1 MTSDPNTIIGLLAGV
16 AGLADLVGVY
26 FRRHRL
32 SETNIHLRIAG
43 GFLMLLVSVLILS
56 GKVRFGGA

>member
-1 MTSDPNTIIGLLAGV
+1 MSDPNIIIGLLAAV
-16 AGLADLVGVY
+16 AGSADLIGVY

-32 SETNIHLRIAG
+32 SEKAIHLRVAG
-43 GFLMLLVSVLILS
+43 GFLMLLVAFLILS